1 MDISDVI
8 RAIALLLSYFG
19 VVIIAYGGTKAIWQ
33 LISRRFAKGKHL
45 TYARVRGEFAQQI
58 VLGLDFFIA
67 SDIITTLSVPTLDEV
82 LRLGGI
88 VVIRSVLT
96 FLLSKETAELR
107 KEEMVPDA

>member
-1 MDISDVI
+1 MDVSDVI
-8 RAIALLLSYFG
+8 SATATVLSYFG
-19 VVIIAYGGTKAIWQ
+19 VIIIAYGGTKAVWQ
-33 LISRRFAKGKHL
+33 LLSRLFPRGKGM
-45 TYARVRGEFAQQI
+45 TYARVRGEFAQLI

-88 VVIRSVLT
+88 VLIRSVLT

-107 KEEMVPDA
+107 KDEMAPVG

>member
-1 MDISDVI
+1 M
-8 RAIALLLSYFG
+8 
-19 VVIIAYGGTKAIWQ
+19 TC
-33 LISRRFAKGKHL
+33 
-45 TYARVRGEFAQQI
+45 ARIRGEFAQLI

-88 VVIRSVLT
+88 VLIRSVLT

-107 KEEMVPDA
+107 KEEMVPDG

>member
-19 VVIIAYGGTKAIWQ
+19 VMIIAYGGTKAVWQ
-33 LISRRFAKGKHL
+33 LLTRPFPRGKGM
-45 TYARVRGEFAQQI
+45 TYARVRGEFAQLI

-67 SDIITTLSVPTLDEV
+67 SDIITTLSVPSLDEV

-88 VVIRSVLT
+88 VLIRSVLT

-107 KEEMVPDA
+107 KEEMVHDG